1 MDKDMQP
8 VMTVKVDEEGDKYWR
23 IDGKIHRTDGPAVEW
38 ADGTKEWAIYGLNHR
53 TDGPAV
59 EWASG
64 KITWHLDGITLTF
77 EEWLKQT
84 TGLTEDEKV
93 MLKLQYG

>member
-1 MDKDMQP
+1 MDNNQP
-8 VMTVKVDEEGDKYWR
+8 VMTVKVDEVGDKYWR

-59 EWASG
+59 EWAG
-64 KITWHLDGITLTF
+64 GDITWHLDGITLTF
-77 EEWLKQT
+77 DKWLNQT
-84 TGLTEDEKV
+84 TGLTDEEKV
-93 MLKLQYG
+93 MLKLKYG